1 MSNYVLQGSHIGK
14 KYGKHAI
21 LNDVS
26 LTLKQGEIYGLI
38 GKNGSGKT
46 TLFRILTGLIQ
57 DYSGTVSIN
66 ESKISAVI
74 NAPALFLNMTAFEN
88 MKAQS
93 YLLGV
98 KDNDKIFQIL
108 KTIGLSEKNKKPV
121 KDYSLGMTQRLK
133 LALALLENPDI
144 LILDEPSNGLDPDG
158 IAELRELMIKL
169 NRTHGITIL
178 VSSHILSELG
188 QVASRLGI
196 LHEGKI
202 VKELSDKEIF
212 QNSVQLEEIY
222 RECIRGGVSHD

>member
-57 DYSGTVSIN
+57 DYSGTVSIK

-188 QVASRLGI
+188 QVATRLGI

-222 RECIRGGVSHD
+222 RECIRGGVSRD

>member
-1 MSNYVLQGSHIGK
+1 MSNYILQGSNIGK

-21 LNDVS
+21 LSDVS
-26 LTLKQGEIYGLI
+26 LTLKQGDIYGLI

-57 DYSGTVSIN
+57 DYNGTVSIN

-74 NAPALFLNMTAFEN
+74 NAPSLFLNMTAFEN

-98 KDNDKIFQIL
+98 RESDKIFQIL
-108 KTIGLSEKNKKPV
+108 TTVGLSEKNKKPV
-121 KDYSLGMTQRLK
+121 RDYSLGMTQRLK

-158 IAELRELMIKL
+158 IAELRELIIKL
-169 NRTHGITIL
+169 NQTHGITIL

-188 QVASRLGI
+188 QVATRLGI
-196 LHEGKI
+196 LHEGMI

-222 RECIRGGVSHD
+222 RECTQGGVSYD